1 MPGEIRKGHLDM
13 LLLSTLLGAP
23 AHGYAVVERLAEASE
38 GAFELGEGTVYPA
51 LRRLEKAGL
60 LRSSWTTVSG
70 RDRRVYEL
78 TAKGEKAAKQRKDW
92 ELFSRGVRRTLRGVL
107 GGGTGCLTGRAAPP
121 PSGAVVVDGAV
132 AKEPSPSRGARPSAR
147 GG

>member
-1 MPGEIRKGHLDM
+1 MIGRMPGEILKGHLDM

-78 TAKGEKAAKQRKDW
+78 TAKGGKALAKQRKDW
-92 ELFSRGVRRTLRGVL
+92 ELFSRGVRRTLE
-107 GGGTGCLTGRAAPP
+107 A
-121 PSGAVVVDGAV
+121 S
-132 AKEPSPSRGARPSAR
+132 
-147 GG
+147 